1 DEVQITVIATGI
13 DKDHYNKVVRLRD
26 VTQEEADS
34 PWTVKVN
41 GSKVE
46 EETLDIPTF
55 QRIKKDDM
63 EEEPVDAS
71 SVKKGIKAFFKDNLD
86 YPTFLRAKAD

>member
-1 DEVQITVIATGI
+1 M
-13 DKDHYNKVVRLRD
+13 VRLRD
-26 VTQEEADS
+26 VTPEEADS

-46 EETLDIPTF
+46 NETLDIPTF
-55 QRIKKDDM
+55 QRVNKEEM
-63 EEEPVDAS
+63 EEEPVDAG